1 MNDDNFL
8 DAMEALREGYPRDIE
23 PVKVVP
29 DPSYVK
35 GHSDGV
41 AEDREAILA
50 IVRQDVES
58 SKYEGDVWLL
68 ENLLE
73 DLKRRDTLHK

>member
-8 DAMEALREGYPRDIE
+8 DAMEDLREEYPRDIE

-41 AEDREAILA
+41 AEEREAILA
-50 IVRQDVES
+50 IVQQAVEYN
-58 SKYEGDVWLL
+58 KYEEDVWLL
-68 ENLLE
+68 ENLLD
-73 DLKRRDTLHK
+73 DLERRNF